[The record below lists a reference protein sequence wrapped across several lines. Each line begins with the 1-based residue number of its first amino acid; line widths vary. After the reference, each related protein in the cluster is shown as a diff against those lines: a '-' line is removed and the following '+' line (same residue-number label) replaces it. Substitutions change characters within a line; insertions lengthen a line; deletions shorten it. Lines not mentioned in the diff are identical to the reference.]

1 MNGLAAIFLACG
13 QDIADISMCHV
24 CKDSCSINDDG
35 SLHWA
40 IEIPNLLVGTIG
52 GGTGLGSQKECLT
65 IMECYG
71 EGKSQKF
78 AEIIAATILVG
89 ELPTTAAVVNRSYVE
104 VHNRYGRNTP

>member
-1 MNGLAAIFLACG
+1 VV
-13 QDIADISMCHV
+13 D
-24 CKDSCSINDDG
+24 
-35 SLHWA
+35 WT
-40 IEIPNLLVGTIG
+40 IEIPNLLVDTIG

-71 EGKSQKF
+71 KGKSQKF

-104 VHNRYGRNTP
+104 VHNRYGRNNP